1 MKLKLHGSQL
11 INRNFLT
18 TLFGYPMSARQL
30 TVALSLLGATA
41 LLWLGVG
48 LAPSKAQQLARGLQG
63 EQAYEVQQQGQTV
76 GYLHSRTEQNDQG
89 DWVMAQRLSINLL
102 NAPAYGSVQSL
113 TFEAAPPHPLLDAS
127 YREERQGQY
136 RQISLTRGDNGYRAQ
151 INRDGGTQDTAP
163 VIEFNL
169 ADQLSLELQ
178 LSQQAQV
185 GTSYTSRYL
194 NLQQLS
200 VDQREH
206 RLTAHDGQ
214 TYTLTSAENGN
225 VTSLDARL
233 GLISFDAPF
242 QFSFYRTQLPKKD
255 LYQLTNA
262 LHQQW
267 SDRLAVAP
275 LTQDLET
282 PATLST
288 LTLTLGTTT
297 ERSLQEQGLPQTLGT
312 RQTPS
317 ELVGKDDYLSG
328 SLTLPVKHPR
338 ILPLFTKAPIATSQS
353 PSQLAQSLIDQTRAQ
368 LLYSENQPAGSVLNA
383 LETGRGEC
391 VDFADL
397 LTTLARSQG
406 IPSRTVYGIAY
417 SPLPSPG
424 FRFHAWN
431 EIWHQRAWHALD
443 PTWDQP
449 IADATHIALD
459 DQTSAALASAMQR
472 QSVTLTP
479 TVWTY
484 RKERSEQEKQAGG

>member
-1 MKLKLHGSQL
+1 
-11 INRNFLT
+11 
-18 TLFGYPMSARQL
+18 MSAPQL
-30 TVALSLLGATA
+30 TVGLSLLGATA
-41 LLWLGVG
+41 LLWLGVE

-89 DWVMAQRLSINLL
+89 NWVMAQRLSINLL

-113 TFEAAPPHPLLDAS
+113 TFAANPPHPLLDAS
-127 YREERQGQY
+127 YREERQDQY
-136 RQISLTRGDNGYRAQ
+136 RQISLIRGDNGYQGQ
-151 INRDGGTQDTAP
+151 IDRDGGTQAITPAL
-163 VIEFNL
+163 EFNM

-206 RLTAHDGQ
+206 WLTAHDGQ

-225 VTSLDARL
+225 ITSLDARL

-242 QFSFYRTQLPKKD
+242 QFSFARTQLPQKD

-262 LHQQW
+262 LRQQW
-267 SDRLAVAP
+267 SNRLAVAP
-275 LTQDLET
+275 LTEDLET
-282 PATLST
+282 PETLST

-297 ERSLQEQGLPQTLGT
+297 QRSLQEQGLPQTLGNRGT
-312 RQTPS
+312 SS
-317 ELVGKDDYLSG
+317 ELVEKDDYLG
-328 SLTLPVKHPR
+328 ASLTLPVNHPR
-338 ILPLFTKAPIATSQS
+338 ILPLFTKAPISTSQS
-353 PSQLAQSLIDQTRAQ
+353 TSQLAQNLIDQTRAQ
-368 LLYSENQPAGSVLNA
+368 LLYSENRPARSVLNA

-431 EIWHQRAWHALD
+431 EIWHKQGWHALD

-449 IADATHIALD
+449 LADATHIALD

-484 RKERSEQEKQAGG
+484 REDQSEQE